1 MIKSLEVYLRFDKK
15 LKVGILAIK
24 DNKLYF
30 EYDKEFLKSN
40 LEISPYKLP
49 LKAGLMRCDDDTF
62 EGIWGVFADS
72 MPDGWGRLLLDRHFI
87 KKGINPKSLSAIDR
101 LSYVGDDGI
110 GALVYEPKIEINN
123 DIKNLDL
130 DEIFHHSQKVL
141 KGDESL
147 IDELLTLNGSSGG
160 ARPKVLVQISD
171 DKKNILYDKKLKK
184 GFSPWIVKFASSND
198 ISNIGK
204 IEYVYSLMAKTA
216 KIEMSET
223 YLFNNKYFATKR
235 FDIVDNKR
243 KHLHSLAGLIHSDFR
258 YPTLDYDDIM
268 SLTLHLTKDIQEVQ
282 KIYRLAVFNLLTHNR
297 DDHAKNFSFIMDN
310 KGKWQFAPAYDLT
323 YSFGVGSEHS
333 TMYLGEGKN
342 PTFIHLEK
350 LAKKHNIK
358 KYKQIIDEV
367 RYGVSK
373 FSEFVK
379 SVNVSK
385 KTISDLEKVFKSLDK
400 SIKF

>member
-1 MIKSLEVYLRFDKK
+1 MIKSLEVYLKFDKK
-15 LKVGILAIK
+15 IKVGILAIK
-24 DNKLYF
+24 DNKVYF

-72 MPDGWGRLLLDRHFI
+72 MPDGWGRLLLDRYFI
-87 KKGINPKSLSAIDR
+87 KKGINPKSLSPLDR
-101 LSYVGDDGI
+101 LAYVGDDGI

-123 DIKNLDL
+123 TIKNLDL
-130 DEIFHHSQKVL
+130 DEIFTHSQKVL
-141 KGDESL
+141 RGDESL

-198 ISNIGK
+198 TPDIGK
-204 IEYVYSLMAKTA
+204 IEYVYSLMAKEA

-268 SLTLHLTKDIQEVQ
+268 ALSMHLTKDIQEVK

-310 KGKWQFAPAYDLT
+310 KGKWQFSPVYDLT

-342 PTFIHLEK
+342 LTFIHLEK

-358 KYKQIIDEV
+358 KYTQIIDEV

-373 FSEFVK
+373 FSEFAK

>member
-1 MIKSLEVYLRFDKK
+1 MIKSLEVYLKFDKK
-15 LKVGILAIK
+15 IKVGLLAIK
-24 DNKLYF
+24 DNKIYF

-49 LKAGLMRCDDDTF
+49 LKSGLMRCDDDTF

-87 KKGINPKSLSAIDR
+87 KKGINPKSLSPLDR
-101 LSYVGDDGI
+101 LVYVGDDGI
-110 GALVYEPKIEINN
+110 GALVYEPKIEVNN
-123 DIKNLDL
+123 TIKHLDL
-130 DEIFHHSQKVL
+130 DEIFTHSQKVL

-171 DKKNILYDKKLKK
+171 DKKEILYDKKLKK

-198 ISNIGK
+198 IPDIGK
-204 IEYVYSLMAKTA
+204 IEYVYSLMVKEA
-216 KIEMSET
+216 KIDMSET

-235 FDIVDNKR
+235 FDISNNKR

-268 SLTLHLTKDIQEVQ
+268 ALTLHLTKDIQEV
-282 KIYRLAVFNLLTHNR
+282 KKVYRLAVFNLLTHNR

-310 KGKWQFAPAYDLT
+310 TGKWQFAPAYDLT

-333 TMYLGEGKN
+333 TMYMCEGKN
-342 PTFIHLEK
+342 PTFLHLEK
-350 LAKKHNIK
+350 LSKKHNIK
-358 KYKQIIDEV
+358 EYKQIINEV

-373 FSEFVK
+373 FKEFAK
-379 SVNVSK
+379 SADISK
-385 KTISDLEKVFKSLDK
+385 KTISKLEKIFKDLDK
-400 SIKF
+400 NIKF